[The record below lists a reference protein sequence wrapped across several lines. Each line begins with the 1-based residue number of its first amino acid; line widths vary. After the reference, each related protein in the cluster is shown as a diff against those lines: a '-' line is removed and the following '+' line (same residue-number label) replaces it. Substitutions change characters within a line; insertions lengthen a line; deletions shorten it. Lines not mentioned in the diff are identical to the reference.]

1 MNKITWYLTWK
12 TPVLFV
18 QTISQK
24 HWRNDDRPVLFKRFF
39 KGWESEFGWGN
50 LYMFLISI
58 AYMDLSGPLAYW
70 YTGPRGT
77 RGTPQGNDL
86 MLDKNHYRYKHIFE
100 YTNLTIYMT
109 IFLYMY
115 INNYS
120 IIYIYSYVY
129 ITIYIYICTVIY
141 IYTPHHLHIFTWYPL
156 NTSRGSSYCDSHLS
170 PQIFWMSA
178 CSQWLVQWMRTVQ
191 LEVDSDVHYPLVNI
205 QKAIEHDHL

>member
-1 MNKITWYLTWK
+1 MFLIYHKTMEQQRHKMAAAVAGLLRWSVPNSGKNKNEILCKTSFFQPSINKRQIVKRRYTWIKSHDILHERHPCFSFKQSLKNIGEMMTSSALLT
-12 TPVLFV
+12 
-18 QTISQK
+18 
-24 HWRNDDRPVLFKRFF
+24 FF

-86 MLDKNHYRYKHIFE
+86 KMLDKNHYRYKHIFE

-109 IFLYMY
+109 IY

-120 IIYIYSYVY
+120 FLF
-129 ITIYIYICTVIY
+129 IY
-141 IYTPHHLHIFTWYPL
+141 IYTAMYI
-156 NTSRGSSYCDSHLS
+156 
-170 PQIFWMSA
+170 
-178 CSQWLVQWMRTVQ
+178 
-191 LEVDSDVHYPLVNI
+191 
-205 QKAIEHDHL
+205 

>member
-1 MNKITWYLTWK
+1 
-12 TPVLFV
+12 
-18 QTISQK
+18 
-24 HWRNDDRPVLFKRFF
+24 
-39 KGWESEFGWGN
+39 
-50 LYMFLISI
+50 MFLISI

-120 IIYIYSYVY
+120 IIYIYTAMY
-129 ITIYIYICTVIY
+129 I
-141 IYTPHHLHIFTWYPL
+141 
-156 NTSRGSSYCDSHLS
+156 
-170 PQIFWMSA
+170 
-178 CSQWLVQWMRTVQ
+178 
-191 LEVDSDVHYPLVNI
+191 
-205 QKAIEHDHL
+205 

>member
-129 ITIYIYICTVIY
+129 ITIYMYSYIY
-141 IYTPHHLHIFTWYPL
+141 IYT
-156 NTSRGSSYCDSHLS
+156 TSLAYIHM
-170 PQIFWMSA
+170 ISA
-178 CSQWLVQWMRTVQ
+178 
-191 LEVDSDVHYPLVNI
+191 
-205 QKAIEHDHL
+205 